1 MQRSHLPHGVAI
13 LLLASACTDG
23 SDPSFDKATPADD
36 TGTPAITEDW
46 RASCA
51 RMEAAGFADVAS
63 FNPGTHADA
72 PLRLLMATESFSKTV
87 SGREKRAFYLKSA
100 ESRTSL
106 KGARWLYPLKAFNHQ

>member
-1 MQRSHLPHGVAI
+1 MQRSLLPHGVAI
-13 LLLASACTDG
+13 LLLASATDG

-63 FNPGTHADA
+63 FNPHWDPCGRTFEDLDGYRVVLQNGIWA
-72 PLRLLMATESFSKTV
+72 RKTGIPP
-87 SGREKRAFYLKSA
+87 SIG
-100 ESRTSL
+100 
-106 KGARWLYPLKAFNHQ
+106 